1 MAETL
6 EKLVKRVNGN
16 GGIKNI
22 KELGENH
29 LLNILTKEI
38 KRDEVFKRLQES
50 KQEKIKIKEI
60 VLESEI
66 DFTPSVKKLQECY
79 SGEIAET
86 LGHLNDIYNNEIC
99 KIDKIF
105 RSEFI
110 GKGLVDLVEVISPDW
125 CLVMKKNSVNLYKC
139 YSPPFEVSEGYYQ
152 GESII
157 YDDTVCFLRGI
168 YVNIM
173 NPVVSHGTIYLSSEG
188 RQHPNCASR
197 HYGTA
202 CPGSLDGREIPL
214 DDPKKLLTLLQEIAS
229 TYEKIHLDSSYYKPE
244 INYEINKEDKK
255 WS

>member
-6 EKLVKRVNGN
+6 EKLVKTINGN
-16 GGIKNI
+16 GGISNI
-22 KELGENH
+22 KELDENH

-38 KRDEVFKRLQES
+38 KRDEVFKRLEES

-79 SGEIAET
+79 SREIADT
-86 LGHLNDIYNNEIC
+86 IGHLNDMYNNEVC
-99 KIDKIF
+99 KIDKIL
-105 RSEFI
+105 RGEFI
-110 GKGLVDLVEVISPDW
+110 GKGLTDLVEVISPEW

-139 YSPPFEVSEGYYQ
+139 YSPPFDVIQGYYQ
-152 GESII
+152 NDSII

-173 NPVVSHGTIYLSSEG
+173 NPIVSNGTIYLSSEG

-197 HYGTA
+197 HYCTA

-214 DDPKKLLTLLQEIAS
+214 DDPKKILTLLQEIAN

-244 INYEINKEDKK
+244 INYEINQEDKK
-255 WS
+255 W